1 MEELSVYFGEE
12 KYEGRKATV
21 YRTEEGMYVVKATIK
36 KEIPLYDHS
45 LRYAEDAA
53 ENFVLGVLNVQ

>member
-12 KYEGRKATV
+12 EYEGRKATV
-21 YRTEEGMYVVKATIK
+21 YRTEEGRYVVKATIK

-45 LRYAEDAA
+45 LRYAEDTA
-53 ENFVLGVLNVQ
+53 ENFVLGILNV